1 MEDEYDEEGYGG
13 PSKAGK
19 TVKTVLKILVIALG
33 VMIYGIFL
41 FRSCLRNPEKHIL
54 YTNELKTALGSGG
67 VTVYTQKPYDSIN
80 ENENGTFQFS
90 IHDIYYIP
98 ETKQLQ
104 VTVRYNLAVLKD
116 LQKEYNLA
124 QKPEEDVFDYS
135 LLLSNGDRVTAYQF
149 ATVTTSRYR
158 FKYIVFDGVDLEDFK
173 LVKYTAE
180 DAAITNS
187 SGRIIAH
194 ETDEYGRT
202 ILYETDENGMA
213 KVYSNLYVSI
223 EIYYENDVNYDAL
236 PLASMIVFNRTYRY
250 DVLGNYNDLIDYDG
264 KLPVIR
270 ER

>member
-1 MEDEYDEEGYGG
+1 MEEEYEENVYRE
-13 PSKAGK
+13 PTRAKK
-19 TVKTVLKILVIALG
+19 TVKIVLRILFIALG
-33 VMIYGIFL
+33 ISVYGIFL
-41 FRSCLRNPEKHIL
+41 IRSCLRNPEKHIL
-54 YTNELKTALGSGG
+54 YTKELRAAEESGG

-80 ENENGTFQFS
+80 ENEDGTFQFS

-124 QKPEEDVFDYS
+124 KKPEDDVFDYS
-135 LLLSNGDRVTAYQF
+135 LLLDDGTRLTSYQY
-149 ATVTTSRYR
+149 AMKTTSRYR
-158 FKYIVFDGVDLEDFK
+158 FKYIVFDNVDLEDFT

-180 DAAITNS
+180 NSAIVKSDGT
-187 SGRIIAH
+187 IVAH
-194 ETDEYGRT
+194 ETDDYGRT

-213 KVYSNLYVSI
+213 KVYTNMYVSI
-223 EIYYENDVNYDAL
+223 EIYYENDVNYNEL
-236 PLASMIVFNRTYRY
+236 PLASMIVFNRTYDY
-250 DVLGNYNDLIDYDG
+250 SKLDNYRSLIDYDG